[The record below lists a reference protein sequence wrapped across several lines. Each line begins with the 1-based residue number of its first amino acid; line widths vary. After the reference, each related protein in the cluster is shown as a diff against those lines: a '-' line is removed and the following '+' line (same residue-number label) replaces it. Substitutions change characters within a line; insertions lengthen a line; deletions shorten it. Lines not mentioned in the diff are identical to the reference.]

1 MELLIICMENY
12 NKSKGV
18 TYMNLKLQLTTA
30 FMISLLS
37 LIGFSC
43 MAILIS
49 RQKIVSF
56 DSTVISF
63 IQGLES
69 PLLTDIMKFFT
80 FIGSTVSVAVL
91 TMIALFFLY
100 IVLGHRSELIL
111 LTASILGSNL
121 LFITLKLF
129 FQRARPDLYR
139 LIEVSGYSFPSG
151 HATNACTLY
160 GILAFLLWRHIPT
173 RLGRTVLIISSI
185 MMILTVGISRIYLG
199 VHYPSDIIGG
209 YCISA
214 FWLTML
220 IWFYQQYK
228 EKQYIRLH
236 TRESTE

>member
-1 MELLIICMENY
+1 
-12 NKSKGV
+12 
-18 TYMNLKLQLTTA
+18 MNLKLQLTTA

-49 RQKIVSF
+49 KQKIVSF
-56 DSTVISF
+56 DSAVISF

-91 TMIALFFLY
+91 AMGALFFLY

-111 LTASILGSNL
+111 LIAAVLGSNL

-129 FQRARPDLYR
+129 FQRARPDLHR

-173 RLGRTVLIISSI
+173 RLGRTILVIISI
-185 MMILTVGISRIYLG
+185 IMILTIGISRIYLG

-214 FWLTML
+214 FWLTVL

-228 EKQYIRLH
+228 EKQYIQLH
-236 TRESTE
+236 ARESTE

>member
-1 MELLIICMENY
+1 
-12 NKSKGV
+12 
-18 TYMNLKLQLTTA
+18 MNLKLQLATA

-43 MAILIS
+43 MAILINK
-49 RQKIVSF
+49 QKIVSF
-56 DSTVISF
+56 DSAVISF
-63 IQGLES
+63 IQGFES

-91 TMIALFFLY
+91 AVIALFFLY

-111 LTASILGSNL
+111 LTASVLGSNL

-129 FQRARPDLYR
+129 FQRARPDFYR

-173 RLGRTVLIISSI
+173 QLGRTVLIISSI
-185 MMILTVGISRIYLG
+185 IMIFTIGTSRIYLG

-209 YCISA
+209 YCVSI
-214 FWLTML
+214 FWLTTL

-236 TRESTE
+236 ARESTE

>member
-1 MELLIICMENY
+1 
-12 NKSKGV
+12 
-18 TYMNLKLQLTTA
+18 MNLKLQLTTA

-37 LIGFSC
+37 LICFSC

-49 RQKIVSF
+49 KQKIVSF
-56 DSTVISF
+56 DSAVISF

-91 TMIALFFLY
+91 AMGALFFLY

-111 LTASILGSNL
+111 LIAAVLGSNL

-129 FQRARPDLYR
+129 FQRARPDLHR

-173 RLGRTVLIISSI
+173 RLGRTILVIISI
-185 MMILTVGISRIYLG
+185 IMILTIGISRIYLG

-214 FWLTML
+214 FWLTVL

-228 EKQYIRLH
+228 EKQYIQLH
-236 TRESTE
+236 ARESTE

>member
-1 MELLIICMENY
+1 
-12 NKSKGV
+12 
-18 TYMNLKLQLTTA
+18 MNLKLQLTTA

-56 DSTVISF
+56 DSAVISF

-69 PLLTDIMKFFT
+69 ALLTDIMKFFT

-91 TMIALFFLY
+91 AMIALFFLY

-111 LTASILGSNL
+111 LAASVLGSNL

-173 RLGRTVLIISSI
+173 RLGRTVLVISSI
-185 MMILTVGISRIYLG
+185 MIILTIGISRIYLG

-220 IWFYQQYK
+220 IWFYQHYQ
-228 EKQYIRLH
+228 EKRHIQLH
-236 TRESTE
+236 ARESTE